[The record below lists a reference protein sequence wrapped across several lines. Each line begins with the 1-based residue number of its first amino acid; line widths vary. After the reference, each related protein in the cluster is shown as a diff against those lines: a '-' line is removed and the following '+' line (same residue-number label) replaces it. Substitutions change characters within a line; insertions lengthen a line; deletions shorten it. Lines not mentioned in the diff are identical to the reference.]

1 MYMPDKKYTLITGAS
16 SGLGK
21 EFAIQCARMGM
32 HIILIALPGGNLHS
46 IAASLELE
54 YGVTVKVFEF
64 DLSDS
69 EILKSRLQL
78 ITARYVIN
86 FLINNAGVGGTSSIT
101 HTSLERIDDIIMLNV
116 RSTVLITHLL
126 IPHLLRHEQ
135 GYIMNIASM
144 AAFTPIAYKTVYPA
158 SKAFISSFFLG
169 LKEELAATGLSVSV
183 VYPGPIMTNS
193 HTSRRIISQGLKGKM
208 GLLSTPD
215 IARIALKGTLAG
227 YPVIIPGR
235 MNRINHALMQLLP
248 LSFKMRLVSR
258 EVKKEIPYALSL

>member
-1 MYMPDKKYTLITGAS
+1 MPDHTYTLITGAS

-21 EFAIQCARMGM
+21 EFAIQCARKG
-32 HIILIALPGGNLHS
+32 HNIILIALPGGNLQS
-46 IAASLELE
+46 IADNLELE
-54 YGVTVKVFEF
+54 YQVNVKVFEF

-69 EILKSRLQL
+69 ETLKQQLRL
-78 ITARYVIN
+78 ITEQYAID

-116 RSTVLITHLL
+116 RSTVLLTHLL
-126 IPHLLRHEQ
+126 IPHLLQHKKS
-135 GYIMNIASM
+135 YIMNIASM

-183 VYPGPIMTNS
+183 IYPGPIMTNS

-208 GLLSTPD
+208 GLLPTPE

-227 YPVIIPGR
+227 YPVIIPGL
-235 MNRINHALMQLLP
+235 MNRINHTLMQLLP
-248 LSFKMRLVSR
+248 LSLKMRLVSR
-258 EVKKEIPYALSL
+258 EVKKEIPFALSV

>member
-1 MYMPDKKYTLITGAS
+1 MPDTTYTLITGAS

-21 EFAIQCARMGM
+21 EFAIHCARKGM
-32 HIILIALPGGNLHS
+32 NIILIALPGGNLRS
-46 IAASLELE
+46 IAQNLELE
-54 YGVTVKVFEF
+54 YQVSVKVFEF

-69 EILKSRLQL
+69 DLLKSQL
-78 ITARYVIN
+78 HAITEQYAIN

-101 HTSLERIDDIIMLNV
+101 NTSLQRIDDIIMLNV
-116 RSTVLITHLL
+116 RSTVLLTHLL
-126 IPHLLRHEQ
+126 IPHLLKHPQ
-135 GYIMNIASM
+135 SYIMNIASM

-169 LKEELAATGLSVSV
+169 LKEELSATGLSVSV

-208 GLLSTPD
+208 GLLPTPE

-227 YPVIIPGR
+227 CSVIIPGL
-235 MNRINHALMQLLP
+235 MNRINHVLMQLLP
-248 LSFKMRLVSR
+248 LSLKMRIVSR
-258 EVKKEIPYALSL
+258 EVKKEIPFALSV